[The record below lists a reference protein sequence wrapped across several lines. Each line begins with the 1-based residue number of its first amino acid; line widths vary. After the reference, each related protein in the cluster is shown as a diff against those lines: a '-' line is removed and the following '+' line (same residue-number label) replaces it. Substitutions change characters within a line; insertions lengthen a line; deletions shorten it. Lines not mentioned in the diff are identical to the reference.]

1 VADMFGAAGMMG
13 KRRSGPMAWLRRLI
27 VLGFAVVQLIL
38 VARILIDLGVLPGE
52 GGLADLVIS
61 LSEAVAAPVQRVAQ
75 SFGSGFGSPVSG
87 ADPAII
93 AALVGWTVVE
103 GLVMGVLAKFS
114 SV

>member
-1 VADMFGAAGMMG
+1 MADMFSAAGMG
-13 KRRSGPMAWLRRLI
+13 KRRSGPMALLRRLI
-27 VLGFAVVQLIL
+27 VLGFAVIQLIL

-52 GGLADLVIS
+52 GGLAEMVIS
-61 LSEAVAAPVQRVAQ
+61 LSEAVAAPVQGIAK
-75 SFGSGFGSPVSG
+75 SFGGGFGSPVSG

-103 GLVMGVLAKFS
+103 GLVVGVLAKFS

>member
-1 VADMFGAAGMMG
+1 VADMFSAAGMMG

-27 VLGFAVVQLIL
+27 VLGLAVVQLIL
-38 VARILIDLGVLPGE
+38 VARILIDLGV
-52 GGLADLVIS
+52 
-61 LSEAVAAPVQRVAQ
+61 
-75 SFGSGFGSPVSG
+75 

-103 GLVMGVLAKFS
+103 GLVMGVLARFS